1 MYLETIIDSTARE
14 VPVTKRSLHRL
25 KESLPY
31 LLKDSVS
38 MYFLKVWQ
46 SINAFLLLGMNSEK
60 VFDYV

>member
-46 SINAFLLLGMNSEK
+46 SINALLLLGMNSEK